1 MSKRRYKVE
10 EKVFSE
16 INITPLTD
24 VMIVLLVIF
33 MITAPLL
40 NYSSIKVTLPTAK
53 AEPLQSQ
60 KSISIFIKADG
71 TFYLDDQLMN
81 LNSLE
86 TGLKFKLG
94 GSKDKVVLLY
104 SDKQVV
110 LDQVVNIMKTAKNA
124 GAEKIMLATESKER

>member
-94 GSKDKVVLLY
+94 GGKVKVVLLY

-110 LDQVVNIMKTAKNA
+110 LDQVVNILKTAKNA
-124 GAEKIMLATESKER
+124 GAGKIMLATESKER